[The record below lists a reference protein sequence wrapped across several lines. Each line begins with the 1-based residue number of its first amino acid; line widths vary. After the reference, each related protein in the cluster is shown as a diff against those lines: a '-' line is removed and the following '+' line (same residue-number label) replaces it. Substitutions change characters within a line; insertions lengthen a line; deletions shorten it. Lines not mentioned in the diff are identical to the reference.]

1 MTLALVLAAI
11 ALAGLLMLVGYA
23 IWLAHKT
30 SDLLAELKVLAQ
42 RGGELGQVVGRIE
55 LWDRPGESSIGT
67 GEVVAGPG
75 PGAVRHTGTAGAD
88 PAPGADPDD
97 DPPPS

>member
-30 SDLLAELKVLAQ
+30 SDLLAELKVLAK

-55 LWDRPGESSIGT
+55 LPDRPGDPSGGT
-67 GEVVAGPG
+67 GEVVTGS
-75 PGAVRHTGTAGAD
+75 GAVRHRGIAEAD
-88 PAPGADPDD
+88 PAGGTDPDE